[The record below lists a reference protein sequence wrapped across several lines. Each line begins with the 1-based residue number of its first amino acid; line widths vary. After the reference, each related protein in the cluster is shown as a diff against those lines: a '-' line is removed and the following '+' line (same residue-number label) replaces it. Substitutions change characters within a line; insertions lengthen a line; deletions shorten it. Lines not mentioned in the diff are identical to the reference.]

1 MMETP
6 SGDVKVLT
14 AGGAANLGL
23 GTSKKTSRKQKKKKK
38 KAPPSSVAS
47 NTEASAATEVPVVS
61 KENQTHTESAN
72 GAFALEIEH
81 DEHVNDDVLLAP
93 ADSEAVLGDTT
104 AKDDAD
110 DALRLVEP
118 VDPVRMQDLYQEP
131 PSSSKSSDLF
141 WLFLC
146 FIGIMFS
153 FVCYGLLLEYTTSGG
168 RKLHEL
174 SFLFV
179 TSSLYTLTAATF
191 RYIRAETPTTIPPA
205 RFAVLGLTSMGST
218 FCSVRSLRY
227 VDGDC

>member
-1 MMETP
+1 METP

-23 GTSKKTSRKQKKKKK
+23 GTSKKSSRKQKKKKK
-38 KAPPSSVAS
+38 KAPPSSSVAS

-104 AKDDAD
+104 AKDDAN

-131 PSSSKSSDLF
+131 PSSSKSSANF
-141 WLFLC
+141 F
-146 FIGIMFS
+146 
-153 FVCYGLLLEYTTSGG
+153 EYMS
-168 RKLHEL
+168 
-174 SFLFV
+174 
-179 TSSLYTLTAATF
+179 
-191 RYIRAETPTTIPPA
+191 
-205 RFAVLGLTSMGST
+205 
-218 FCSVRSLRY
+218 
-227 VDGDC
+227 